1 MNLNHQYDLWLLR
14 NGWRREWEDRQ
25 RVRKAKIRE
34 RQIGRWSFV
43 AVNLFAIL
51 CIWQPWR

>member
-25 RVRKAKIRE
+25 RFRKAKIRE
-34 RQIGRWSFV
+34 RQITIWSAVAFV
-43 AVNLFAIL
+43 LVDIML
-51 CIWQPWR
+51 IWQPWR